1 MFYSYVK
8 LPEGILFYL
17 LGSTW
22 ISLSKYAH
30 IYNIIYIYIYTSH
43 VQYANFLYHHEG
55 NSHGAFKDITTVQ
68 RSRDSHEVGNK
79 VSSQSTMITSDLPTG
94 GMGCSSDGMMGS
106 GSAVTKLVGGFSPT
120 PLNNDGVK
128 VSWDDEIPNIWNT
141 KTFF

>member
-8 LPEGILFYL
+8 LPEGLLFYL
-17 LGSTW
+17 LGSPW
-22 ISLSKYAH
+22 ISVSKYAH
-30 IYNIIYIYIYTSH
+30 IYNIIYIYTSH